1 MSDVRL
7 PTQSGK
13 SGVLSTCSNLSSLAA
28 FMAYAR
34 ASAWTAAAT
43 AWTTSGLGLYIPVA
57 LEVPA
62 TIYKMSIINGATI
75 NGTIGVAIYDES
87 FNRLTSVAAAAHSGA
102 SVVQTFDIADITV
115 MPGIYYLM
123 ATMASTT
130 ATVQGCAMTA
140 LAGRTCGILEQTG
153 ITDTPP
159 NPGVPVAY
167 TRAFVPAIFA
177 HYKTTV

>member
-1 MSDVRL
+1 MSDPRL

-13 SGVLSTCSNLSSLAA
+13 SGVLTNASNLSSLAS

-43 AWTTSGLGLYIPVA
+43 AWPASGLGYYCPVS

-62 TIYKMSIINGATI
+62 TIYKMSVINGATI
-75 NGTIGVAIYDES
+75 NGTMGVGIYDES
-87 FNRLTSVAAAAHSGA
+87 FNRLTSVAAASHSGA
-102 SVVQTFDIADITV
+102 SVIQTFDIADITV

-123 ATMASTT
+123 LCMASTT
-130 ATVQGCAMTA
+130 ATVQGCAMTT
-140 LAGRTCGILEQTG
+140 LAGRTCGLLEQTS